1 MRIEQLGRNVEV
13 RTKSLIEA
21 AVFLTKGAAY
31 AGVEWINSRDAEF
44 IFSPNGI
51 DIAELSRAYYA
62 DEPLPAKTL
71 LGNYIYLRT
80 LVKQSESEIE
90 NGKTNRNRPTPSL

>member
-1 MRIEQLGRNVEV
+1 MRIEQVGQNIEI

-31 AGVEWINSRDAEF
+31 AGVEWLNPKDAEF

-51 DIAELSRAYYA
+51 DVTELSKAYYA

-80 LVKQSESEIE
+80 LVKQSESDIE
-90 NGKTNRNRPTPSL
+90 NGKANRNRPTRAI